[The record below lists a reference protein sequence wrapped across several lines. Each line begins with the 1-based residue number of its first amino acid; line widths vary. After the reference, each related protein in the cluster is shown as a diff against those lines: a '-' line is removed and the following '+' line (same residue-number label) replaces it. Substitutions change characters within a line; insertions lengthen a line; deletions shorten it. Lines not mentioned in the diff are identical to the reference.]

1 MRVGTGLVLP
11 VPHLR
16 IYHLNCDLIEGDC
29 IAHTERDNCSRP
41 IKSRT
46 DEERDLVAV
55 VEVARD
61 RRVDPDRTCCRVDDA
76 AVHDKLVGF
85 VHAAWSCA
93 CCCDVEC
100 PCSCPLRDIH
110 ERPEEVAFCAAAAPR
125 RRHLR
130 QVACEV
136 LDLRMPSVVVAGTMS
151 TTDVWFAATD
161 ATDAFCWIEY
171 LSRFP

>member
-1 MRVGTGLVLP
+1 MALFQLKLLER
-11 VPHLR
+11 
-16 IYHLNCDLIEGDC
+16 DS

-85 VHAAWSCA
+85 VHAAWSC
-93 CCCDVEC
+93 
-100 PCSCPLRDIH
+100 PCSCD
-110 ERPEEVAFCAAAAPR
+110 
-125 RRHLR
+125 
-130 QVACEV
+130 VAC
-136 LDLRMPSVVVAGTMS
+136 S
-151 TTDVWFAATD
+151 
-161 ATDAFCWIEY
+161 C
-171 LSRFP
+171 

>member
-1 MRVGTGLVLP
+1 MCNSKNLTTNRKCNWITLITLV
-11 VPHLR
+11 
-16 IYHLNCDLIEGDC
+16 EGDC

-85 VHAAWSCA
+85 VHAA
-93 CCCDVEC
+93 
-100 PCSCPLRDIH
+100 
-110 ERPEEVAFCAAAAPR
+110 
-125 RRHLR
+125 
-130 QVACEV
+130 
-136 LDLRMPSVVVAGTMS
+136 
-151 TTDVWFAATD
+151 
-161 ATDAFCWIEY
+161 
-171 LSRFP
+171 

>member
-1 MRVGTGLVLP
+1 MSLDLP
-11 VPHLR
+11 
-16 IYHLNCDLIEGDC
+16 DLIESDC

-85 VHAAWSCA
+85 VHAAWSCP
-93 CCCDVEC
+93 CSCDVEC

-110 ERPEEVAFCAAAAPR
+110 ERPEEVAFCTAAATCH
-125 RRHLR
+125 HLR

-136 LDLRMPSVVVAGTMS
+136 LDLAHAFSSCSRNDVDDRCLVSPRCLPPMLSAG
-151 TTDVWFAATD
+151 
-161 ATDAFCWIEY
+161 
-171 LSRFP
+171 